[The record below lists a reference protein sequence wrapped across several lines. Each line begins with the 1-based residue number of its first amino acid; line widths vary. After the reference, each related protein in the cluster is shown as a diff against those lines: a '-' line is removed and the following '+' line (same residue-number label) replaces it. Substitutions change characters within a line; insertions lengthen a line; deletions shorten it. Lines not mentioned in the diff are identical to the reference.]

1 MLYASISSAL
11 ANTIET
17 LSALAK
23 MTGRSES
30 RSASQSAFESSSPPA
45 DRAD

>member
-1 MLYASISSAL
+1 MPRNAAPRMLYASISSVL

-23 MTGRSES
+23 
-30 RSASQSAFESSSPPA
+30 
-45 DRAD
+45 